1 MSLVR
6 FHLATTLN
14 RARPLW
20 ALVVFLTFH
29 AALIWVLL
37 TYVGW
42 MALLTLIVTVPFVGG
57 LSEVAVRRLAER
69 LMSPSG
75 RLWHDVAA
83 SDAYDA
89 TAFQRIPSNEEQDA
103 VLFDSFLEA
112 ATRYGSARVRKT
124 ALQTLRARGH
134 QSTIAIKKPS

>member
-57 LSEVAVRRLAER
+57 LSEVAVRRLVER

-83 SDAYDA
+83 SDAYNA
-89 TAFQRIPSNEEQDA
+89 TAFQRIPSNDEQDA

>member
-1 MSLVR
+1 MDG
-6 FHLATTLN
+6 F
-14 RARPLW
+14 
-20 ALVVFLTFH
+20 
-29 AALIWVLL
+29 
-37 TYVGW
+37 
-42 MALLTLIVTVPFVGG
+42 LLTLIVTVPFVGG
-57 LSEVAVRRLAER
+57 LSEVAVRRLVER

-89 TAFQRIPSNEEQDA
+89 TAFQRIPSNDEQDA

>member
-57 LSEVAVRRLAER
+57 LSEVAVRRLVER

-89 TAFQRIPSNEEQDA
+89 TAFQRIPSNDEQDA